1 MTYAKID
8 KQDGIAVVWLDQPD
22 EKINKISLDL
32 FDIFE
37 NLFEQIENDETI
49 KAVVLISRKEDN
61 FIAGADLE
69 DLVYM
74 PDKEKAESLS
84 SRGHILLNRIAESR
98 KPVVAALHGATLGG
112 GLEVALACSYRIATD
127 DSKTVLALPEV
138 QLGLLPGGEGT
149 QRLPRLV
156 GLQSALDM
164 MLTGKKIY
172 PRQAKRM
179 GLVDDLI
186 HPYGLLE
193 AAKKAAL
200 DLSDKPH
207 RRKKRQSAISRIL
220 EMTPFGRGLIYK
232 KAREMVEKKTWGHY
246 PAPFKIIDCVEMG
259 MEKGMEA
266 GLMTEE
272 EKFGELVMSDQ
283 ARELIRIFFN
293 MTALKKNPLKDLA
306 RTVRKI
312 GVLGAGLMGSGI
324 ANVSA
329 VKGMEVLLKD
339 ISYDALGQGEKSI
352 WNDLDRKVKKG
363 GYSAF
368 QRDQIFSRI
377 TGTITNKGLEKA
389 DLVIEAVFEDLDLK
403 KRIIAETEAVMR
415 DDAIFAS
422 NTSSLPI
429 ASIAE
434 ASKRPEQVI
443 GMHYFSPVP
452 QMPLLEII
460 VTEKTA
466 NWVTA
471 TAIDVGIRQGKTV
484 IVVHDGPGFYTTR
497 ILAPLMNEALIL
509 LEEGADIKQIDRAM
523 REFGFPVGP
532 ITLLDEVGID
542 VGAHVSE
549 ILAPLMTRRGVT
561 SNVLNIFE
569 QLGKAEYKGRKNNK
583 GFYRYGPPPGKRKK
597 GKGKG
602 KEVNSDVYEFFGGKE
617 RKTFDNKEIQ
627 DRLSLVMVNEA
638 AYCLQEE
645 ILRSPSDGDI
655 GAIFGLGFPPFLG
668 GPFRYMDRLEPGQ
681 TLSLLEALE
690 RKYGARFKPAQIIRD
705 KALNNERFYQE

>member
-1 MTYAKID
+1 MTYAKIE
-8 KQDGIAVVWLDQPD
+8 KQDGVAVVWLDQPD

-32 FDIFE
+32 LDIFE
-37 NLFEQIENDETI
+37 DLFEQIEKDEEI

-74 PDKEKAESLS
+74 PDREKAENLS
-84 SRGHILLNRIAESR
+84 RLGHILLNRIAESR

-127 DSKTVLALPEV
+127 DPKTVLALPEV
-138 QLGLLPGGEGT
+138 RLGLLPGGEGT

-156 GLQSALDM
+156 GLQAALDM
-164 MLTGKKIY
+164 MLTGKNIY

-200 DLSDKPH
+200 DLAQRPR
-207 RRKKRQSAISRIL
+207 RRKKRQSAVSRIL
-220 EMTPFGRGLIYK
+220 DMTPFGRKLIYK

-246 PAPFKIIDCVEMG
+246 PAPFKIIDCVEVG
-259 MEKGMEA
+259 MEKGMKA
-266 GLMTEE
+266 GLKAEE
-272 EKFGELVMSDQ
+272 ENFGELVMSDQ
-283 ARELIRIFFN
+283 AHELIRIFFN
-293 MTALKKNPLKDLA
+293 MTALKKNPLKERA
-306 RTVRKI
+306 KPVRKI
-312 GVLGAGLMGSGI
+312 GVLGAGLMGAGI

-339 ISYDALGQGEKSI
+339 ISYEALGQGEKSI
-352 WNDLDRKVKKG
+352 WNDLDRKVRKG
-363 GYSAF
+363 GYSSF

-377 TGTITNKGLEKA
+377 NGTITHKGFETA

-403 KRIIAETEAVMR
+403 KKILVETEIVMK
-415 DDAIFAS
+415 DDAIFAT

-429 ASIAE
+429 TKIAE
-434 ASKRPEQVI
+434 VSKRPEQVI

-460 VTEKTA
+460 ITEKTA
-466 NWVTA
+466 SWVTA

-484 IVVHDGPGFYTTR
+484 IVVHDSPGFYTTR
-497 ILAPLMNEALIL
+497 ILAPLMNEALVL

-549 ILAPLMTRRGVT
+549 ILAPLMTQRGVT

-569 QLGKAEYKGRKNNK
+569 QLGKADYKGRKNNK
-583 GFYRYGPPPGKRKK
+583 GFYRYGSPTGKKK
-597 GKGKG
+597 KKKG
-602 KEVNSDVYEFFGGKE
+602 KEVNSDIYSFFGGKD
-617 RKTFDNKEIQ
+617 RKTFDTKEIQ

-645 ILRSPSDGDI
+645 ILRSPADGDI
-655 GAIFGLGFPPFLG
+655 GAVFGLGFPPFLG

-681 TLSLLEALE
+681 VLSLLEDLE
-690 RKYGARFKPAQIIRD
+690 NKHGARFKPAEIIRD
-705 KALNNERFYQE
+705 KANSNERFYQE

>member
-1 MTYAKID
+1 MTYAKIE
-8 KQDGIAVVWLDQPD
+8 KQDGVAVVWLDQPD

-32 FDIFE
+32 LDIFE
-37 NLFEQIENDETI
+37 DLFEQIENDEEI
-49 KAVVLISRKEDN
+49 KAVVLISKKEDN

-69 DLVYM
+69 ELVYM
-74 PDKEKAESLS
+74 PDREKAETLS
-84 SRGHILLNRIAESR
+84 RRGHILLNRMAEFK

-112 GLEVALACSYRIATD
+112 GLEVALACSCRIATD
-127 DSKTVLALPEV
+127 DPKTVLALPEV
-138 QLGLLPGGEGT
+138 RLGLLPGGEGT

-156 GLQSALDM
+156 GLQAALDM
-164 MLTGKKIY
+164 MLTGKNIY

-200 DLSDKPH
+200 DLAEHPR
-207 RRKKRQSAISRIL
+207 RRKKRQSAVSRIL
-220 EMTPFGRGLIYK
+220 DMTPFGRRLIYK

-246 PAPFKIIDCVEMG
+246 PAPFKIIDCVEAG

-266 GLMTEE
+266 GLKAEE

-283 ARELIRIFFN
+283 AHELIRIFFN
-293 MTALKKNPLKDLA
+293 MTALKKNPLKDF
-306 RTVRKI
+306 VKPVQKI
-312 GVLGAGLMGSGI
+312 GVLGAGLMGAGI

-352 WNDLDRKVKKG
+352 WNDLTRKVIKG

-368 QRDQIFSRI
+368 QRDQLFSRI
-377 TGTITNKGLEKA
+377 SGTITNKGLEKA

-403 KRIIAETEAVMR
+403 KKILAETEAVMK

-429 ASIAE
+429 TSIAE
-434 ASKRPEQVI
+434 ASQRPEQVI

-466 NWVTA
+466 GWVTA

-497 ILAPLMNEALIL
+497 ILAPLMNEALAL

-549 ILAPLMTRRGVT
+549 ILAPLMVRRGVT

-569 QLGKAEYKGRKNNK
+569 QLGKADYKGRKNNK
-583 GFYRYGPPPGKRKK
+583 GFYRYGPPTGKRKK
-597 GKGKG
+597 KKG
-602 KEVNSDVYEFFGGKE
+602 KEVNNDIYDFFGGKE
-617 RKTFDNKEIQ
+617 RKMFDTKEIQ
-627 DRLSLVMVNEA
+627 DRLSLIMVNEA

-668 GPFRYMDRLEPGQ
+668 GPFRYMDRLDPKQ
-681 TLSLLEALE
+681 VLSLLEALV
-690 RKYGARFKPAQIIRD
+690 RKHGARFKPAQIIRD
-705 KALNNERFYQE
+705 KAHNNEQFYQE

>member
-1 MTYAKID
+1 MTYAKIE
-8 KQDGIAVVWLDQPD
+8 KQDGVAVVWLDQPD

-32 FDIFE
+32 LDIFE
-37 NLFEQIENDETI
+37 DLFEQIEKDEEI

-69 DLVYM
+69 DLMYM
-74 PDKEKAESLS
+74 PDQEKAESMS
-84 SRGHILLNRIAESR
+84 RRGHILLNRIAESR

-127 DSKTVLALPEV
+127 DPKTVLALPEV
-138 QLGLLPGGEGT
+138 RLGLLPGGEGT

-164 MLTGKKIY
+164 MLTGKNIY

-200 DLSDKPH
+200 DLAERPR
-207 RRKKRQSAISRIL
+207 RRKKRQSAVSRIL
-220 EMTPFGRGLIYK
+220 DMTPFGRKLIYK

-246 PAPFKIIDCVEMG
+246 PAPFKIIDCVEAG

-266 GLMTEE
+266 GLRAEE

-283 ARELIRIFFN
+283 AHELIRIFFN
-293 MTALKKNPLKDLA
+293 MTALKKNPLKEL
-306 RTVRKI
+306 VKPVKKI

-329 VKGMEVLLKD
+329 VKGLEVLLKD
-339 ISYDALGQGEKSI
+339 ISYEVLGQGEKSI
-352 WNDLDRKVKKG
+352 WNDLDRKVRKG
-363 GYSAF
+363 GYSSF
-368 QRDQIFSRI
+368 QRDQIFSRVN
-377 TGTITNKGLEKA
+377 GTITNQGLEKA
-389 DLVIEAVFEDLDLK
+389 DLIIEAVFEDLSLK
-403 KRIIAETEAVMR
+403 KKILVETEAVMR

-452 QMPLLEII
+452 RMPLLEII
-460 VTEKTA
+460 VTEKTVG
-466 NWVTA
+466 WVTA

-497 ILAPLMNEALIL
+497 ILAPLMNEALVL

-549 ILAPLMTRRGVT
+549 ILSPLMTQRGVT
-561 SNVLNIFE
+561 SNILNIFE
-569 QLGKAEYKGRKNNK
+569 QLGKADYKGRKNNK
-583 GFYRYGPPPGKRKK
+583 GFYRYDPPTGKQKK
-597 GKGKG
+597 KKG
-602 KEVNSDVYEFFGGKE
+602 KEVNSDIYEFFGGKE
-617 RKTFDNKEIQ
+617 RKTFDTKEIQ

-681 TLSLLEALE
+681 ILSILEALE
-690 RKYGARFKPAQIIRD
+690 RKHGARFKPAQIIRD
-705 KALNNERFYQE
+705 KAHNNERFYLE